1 MQDISRPL
9 TLADLDVTLGNEATA
24 QTVPKFQQNYGHTKR
39 IKP

>member
-1 MQDISRPL
+1 MIMSRPL
-9 TLADLDVTLGNEATA
+9 TIADLVDKSHDAIV